1 MAKPKQKPP
10 ETNVC
15 GACDYCRLNPEEK
28 ESYLCWGNLPTAV
41 PDGEGYAVKR
51 AFKVGLTDPKC
62 VHYTPRLNS

>member
-28 ESYLCWGNLPTAV
+28 ESYICWASPPVVIDDGYTSQRGLP
-41 PDGEGYAVKR
+41 
-51 AFKVGLTDPKC
+51 VGLDWPKC